1 MKERLQRRI
10 GFTLIELLVVIAII
24 AILAGMLLPAL
35 TKAKDLAKQTSCLN
49 NDKQIGIVFGL
60 YCGDFNGY
68 WVNNSNGYGTS
79 QGSGVQACAPPAT
92 SWWVDI
98 LQYNGYVKPGRSFGG
113 TPYILDMQYHCPS
126 MVDYEWK
133 GSGGANNANRILQ
146 SDYIIN
152 GVSYDEGNSRY
163 GGLAGA
169 LSGGTS
175 CRDTQITKPSEFCAI
190 GDRYVSAGAVIS
202 HDTIKVRFHFE
213 WVPILC

>member
-1 MKERLQRRI
+1 
-10 GFTLIELLVVIAII
+10 
-24 AILAGMLLPAL
+24 
-35 TKAKDLAKQTSCLN
+35 
-49 NDKQIGIVFGL
+49 
-60 YCGDFNGY
+60 
-68 WVNNSNGYGTS
+68 
-79 QGSGVQACAPPAT
+79 
-92 SWWVDI
+92 
-98 LQYNGYVKPGRSFGG
+98 
-113 TPYILDMQYHCPS
+113 

-190 GDRYVSAGAVIS
+190 GDRYVSAGAVKS
-202 HDTIKVRFHFE
+202 HDTINSYFAIACATIGFDKSPSYSLIDYVAIDFYLHNMGGNYLFADGHASWLSWRDIRWKMFNID
-213 WVPILC
+213 PNNLCPSPTGTPSYGSPSSLNGKLY